1 MVRAALPEGGVR
13 ISTAPPRRQ
22 AAGAEE
28 VAGGAREEACRD
40 PRAGRRW
47 CL

>member
-1 MVRAALPEGGVR
+1 MVWAALPEGG
-13 ISTAPPRRQ
+13 RQ

-40 PRAGRRW
+40 PCAGRRW